1 MAVDLK
7 NIEQEGLEVLGS
19 MNRPI
24 PGESLTNSPE
34 SPRTWEQAPEYTNM
48 RDALDFIVSA
58 LLEEETYLS
67 VVGAIGEGIPI
78 SDVVQQI
85 LYIGFNEGK
94 WNPDMILLL
103 IEPLMYV
110 LMALAEKSGIK
121 YKIYRG
127 EEEDDK
133 QLNLDNNLKSK
144 SDKLSVLSEAVKDKA
159 SKIVPSNLSLPRDIA
174 KQIEQ
179 TEVPESLMAQPT
191 EEEAPVIPTEEDN
204 ASLLAR

>member
-159 SKIVPSNLSLPRDIA
+159 SKISLPRDIA